1 MAAVKPQIRKW
12 RRWLKRI
19 EQDQLQDLL
28 INQHFFHQFR
38 DHITCQVGETEHAEF
53 AEWIVQ
59 IHTAFVATAIRRIVE
74 KPRPEPKLKPHAEA
88 KPTSQSKPKSKS
100 ISLRILLEDMAKNDI
115 ELTRERFLN
124 HYRGSAARGFGDR
137 DFNRITRKKG
147 APRLTA
153 SRISRDIKEL
163 ERACKPVHRLVN
175 KVVAHTEE
183 DRRKIGR
190 TRYGDFDK
198 AIEKIVVTFQRYAL
212 LLNGKTSEPLVPVDD
227 YDISDSLNI
236 LWPRS

>member
-1 MAAVKPQIRKW
+1 MVRVTPLIRKW

-19 EQDQLQDLL
+19 EREQLQDLL

-38 DHITCQVGETEHAEF
+38 DHIASCHEGRTEHAEF

-59 IHTAFVATAIRRIVE
+59 VHTAFVTTAIRRIVE
-74 KPRPEPKLKPHAEA
+74 KPSRFW
-88 KPTSQSKPKSKS
+88 KS

-115 ELTRERFLN
+115 ELTRERYLAL
-124 HYRGSAARGFGDR
+124 YRGSSKKRFGNR
-137 DFNRITRKKG
+137 DFNRIAREKG
-147 APRLTA
+147 AIKLT
-153 SRISRDIKEL
+153 SRRINRDIEEL
-163 ERACKPVHRLVN
+163 DQACESVYRLVN

-190 TRYGDFDK
+190 TKYRDFDK
-198 AIEKIVVTFQRYAL
+198 AIKKIVVTFQRCAL
-212 LLNGKTSEPLVPVDD
+212 LLNGKTSEPLVPIDD
-227 YDISDSLNI
+227 YDISDSLNL